1 MRIRT
6 HTLYA
11 EMMED
16 TYRTIEGPARGTFKD
31 KGSRFLAFAF
41 PVIAE
46 EGIKTQLEDLRKQYH
61 DARHHCFAW
70 RLGAELDRFR
80 SNDDGEP
87 AGSAGSPIL
96 GQIRSKQLTDVLVV
110 VVRYFGG
117 TLLGVGGLI
126 NAYRSAAAGAL
137 DSARIV
143 ERKVLRKWKLN
154 FGYSGMNQVMKIIK
168 EHDLTMEDQQFD
180 LECSAT
186 IHLWIKTEERV
197 VSNFRRIEGCVIELL
212 E

>member
-1 MRIRT
+1 
-6 HTLYA
+6 
-11 EMMED
+11 MMED
-16 TYRTIEGPARGTFKD
+16 TYRTIEDQAKGSFKD
-31 KGSRFLAFAF
+31 KGSKFLAFAF
-41 PVIAE
+41 PATTE
-46 EGIKTQLEDLRKQYH
+46 EGIKEQLEQLRKQYH
-61 DARHHCFAW
+61 DARHHCYAW

-96 GQIRSKQLTDVLVV
+96 GQIRSKELTDVLVV

-126 NAYRSAAAGAL
+126 NAYRSAAANAL
-137 DSARIV
+137 ESALIV
-143 ERKVLRKWKLN
+143 ERKVLRKWKLK

-168 EHDLTMEDQQFD
+168 EHDLAMEDQQFD
-180 LECSAT
+180 LDCSAT

-197 VSNFRRIEGCVIELL
+197 VSKLRRIEGCMIDML